1 MPLIVCHFIYRAS
14 QSRTRYQG
22 FTIIELMVVVFV
34 LAILSA
40 IALPSVL
47 AQLNKAKESEA
58 RAFVSTINRAQQFHY
73 VEHNRFG
80 SLTDLELG
88 FKTDS
93 RYYLYTSL
101 PLGLSPDSIAMTTA
115 APIGEHSGIRG
126 FSGKVWIG
134 PTGDGTTAFA
144 ILCEGQLGRIPD
156 VVGTTCP

>member
-1 MPLIVCHFIYRAS
+1 MPPIVCHLIYRVS
-14 QSRTRYQG
+14 QSRMRYQG
-22 FTIIELMVVVFV
+22 FTIIELMVVVV
-34 LAILSA
+34 ILVTLSA

-58 RAFVSTINRAQQFHY
+58 RAFVATINRAQQFHY

-80 SLTDLELG
+80 NLDDLELG

-101 PLGLSPDSIAMTTA
+101 PLGLSPDVIAMTTA
-115 APIGEHSGIRG
+115 APMGEHSGIRG

-134 PTGDGTTAFA
+134 PTGNGATAFA
-144 ILCEGQLGRIPD
+144 ILCEGQLGNIPD
-156 VVGTTCP
+156 IVGTTCP